1 VARFAPLYDVPILD
15 AAADVRATFFN
26 TEKYDVDVEAPYF
39 ERIDI
44 RLNIDSTA
52 PPEKVSSLARHAE
65 RACHAAQSF
74 RQPIPV
80 TLEATLNGSH
90 LTVD

>member
-1 VARFAPLYDVPILD
+1 MPIQD

-26 TEKYDVDVEAPYF
+26 TEKYDVDHEAAYF
-39 ERIDI
+39 ERIEI
-44 RLNIDSTA
+44 RLTVESTA
-52 PPEKVSSLARHAE
+52 APELVRDLARHAE

-80 TLEATLNGSH
+80 SLQATLNGSD
-90 LTVD
+90 LDLE

>member
-1 VARFAPLYDVPILD
+1 MARFAPLYDVPVLD

-26 TEKYDVDVEAPYF
+26 SEKYDVDDEAPYF

-52 PPEKVSSLARHAE
+52 PPHRVSSLARHAE

-74 RQPIPV
+74 RRPIPV
-80 TLEATLNGSH
+80 VLEATLNGSQ
-90 LTVD
+90 LTID